1 MRASSTFLRFS
12 SSAALRLASSSAFF
26 LASSSAFFLAS
37 SSAFFLASSS
47 ALIRAASSSLVSSIF
62 DRFLMPAPRKSS
74 SSSSSS
80 ISYMD
85 ETSDAFLFL
94 SGKILNK
101 SPFLS
106 LPFGVFTSFTSTFF
120 PGVHSASSAATED
133 ISSSSKRTESS
144 VSVCFSVSP
153 TLLGE
158 RESSTLPLIFN
169 EAPRPLPASSV
180 FPDNPPSEGALPS
193 PPPSPLPKPLP
204 SPPPRPSPSPLP
216 KPPPRPPRPSSAIPP
231 RLRLI
236 FGIFC
241 LSFLSSVFASFASP
255 SASLFV
261 SGLLVSASLFSVSS
275 GLSS

>member
-1 MRASSTFLRFS
+1 
-12 SSAALRLASSSAFF
+12 
-26 LASSSAFFLAS
+26 
-37 SSAFFLASSS
+37 
-47 ALIRAASSSLVSSIF
+47 
-62 DRFLMPAPRKSS
+62 MPAPRK

-144 VSVCFSVSP
+144 VSVCFSASP

-180 FPDNPPSEGALPS
+180 FPDNPPSEGTLPS

-216 KPPPRPPRPSSAIPP
+216 KPPPSPPRPSSAIPP

-236 FGIFC
+236 FGISC